1 MFLTPPGPA
10 ACAVETTPS
19 IAAPAAIVVT
29 VLCNVL
35 MLVSCS
41 SLCPRFGLV
50 VRRSN
55 LGLHREDAPWS
66 EVLPVKQYETS
77 QSCGFTTIFLFF
89 TRLITSRILP
99 MQPLYS

>member
-19 IAAPAAIVVT
+19 IAGGAAMVVT

-35 MLVSCS
+35 MWVSCS

-50 VRRSN
+50 VRRAN
-55 LGLHREDAPWS
+55 LGLHRDDAPWS

-77 QSCGFTTIFLFF
+77 QCCCFNTILLCF
-89 TRLITSRILP
+89 TRLIRSRMLP
-99 MQPLYS
+99 MEAFY